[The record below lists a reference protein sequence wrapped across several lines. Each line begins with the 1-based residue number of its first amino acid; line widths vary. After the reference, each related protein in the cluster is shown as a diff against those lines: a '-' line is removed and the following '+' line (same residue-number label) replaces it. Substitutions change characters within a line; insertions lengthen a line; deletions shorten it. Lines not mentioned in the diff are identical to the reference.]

1 MKYVVAYV
9 NNEVIYY
16 MDNKLYNYKKQAY
29 TRLKKLNEDGERKLK
44 VYLIS
49 SLVVE
54 EVTE

>member
-1 MKYVVAYV
+1 MKYVVGYAS
-9 NNEVIYY
+9 NGVIYY
-16 MDNKLYNYKKQAY
+16 MDNKLYNHKKQAY
-29 TRLKKLNEDGERKLK
+29 TRLKKLNEDGKRKLK